1 MRASTPSG
9 SFHKDDCRPLK
20 IEFHARWSEADSRA
34 GAASALL
41 QHPELHVAHLA
52 NTSWLFAH
60 GDASGELKQHWAKR
74 FSGMLCTP
82 RLFLQFVEQRLGFL
96 QVGGVKALGE
106 PGVERCQ

>member
-1 MRASTPSG
+1 LLAWEAHTLGRIREGKYSMRKHG
-9 SFHKDDCRPLK
+9 L
-20 IEFHARWSEADSRA
+20 SRA

-74 FSGMLCTP
+74 FSGVLCTP